1 MKYHFTPYCYFIL
14 KYKKFIFRI
23 TMPSSQILG
32 LPKMVQRETKLM
44 YQHELWEHMAMQLQN
59 MSWLVSVIKV
69 SGMIIVGAIV
79 SYTATTSWCCSVSAM
94 HVSNMK
100 VNRYIWN
107 VFLFYISFFQSFR
120 KIIISKCFVKLFYL
134 TIFL

>member
-1 MKYHFTPYCYFIL
+1 
-14 KYKKFIFRI
+14 
-23 TMPSSQILG
+23 MPSSQILG

-79 SYTATTSWCCSVSAM
+79 SFTTTIPVDVVQWVQCMSLIRRSIDIYEM
-94 HVSNMK
+94 FFIL
-100 VNRYIWN
+100 YFFFP
-107 VFLFYISFFQSFR
+107 VFQ
-120 KIIISKCFVKLFYL
+120 KNHNK
-134 TIFL
+134 